1 MAKNNKGKQFYVVT
15 REKPAGKAYLLLTGG
30 SMGSAVSFFIVSI
43 IGTFYGTEM
52 DDLVFFFI
60 IFGILGFFVGGFLT
74 WFFVL
79 YFSKVVATSSVVP
92 MEKSPEETPGQA
104 METSDL
110 ESVMP
115 ESETEKGQSVDFV
128 FPELS
133 PDK

>member
-1 MAKNNKGKQFYVVT
+1 MAKNNKGKQFYIVT
-15 REKPAGKAYLLLTGG
+15 REKPVGKAYLLLMGG
-30 SMGSAVSFFIVSI
+30 SMGAIVSFFIVSVL
-43 IGTFYGTEM
+43 GTFYGTEM

-60 IFGILGFFVGGFLT
+60 IFCILGFFVGGFLT

-79 YFSKVVATSSVVP
+79 YFSKVVAASSVVP
-92 MEKSPEETPGQA
+92 IEKPSEETPVQA

-115 ESETEKGQSVDFV
+115 DDETEKGQSVDFV